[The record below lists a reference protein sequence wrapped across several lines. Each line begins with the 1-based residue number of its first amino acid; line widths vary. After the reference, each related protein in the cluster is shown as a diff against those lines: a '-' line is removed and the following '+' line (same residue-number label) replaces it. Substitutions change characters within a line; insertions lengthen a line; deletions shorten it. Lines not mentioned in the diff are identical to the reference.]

1 MNTSLTLKPLSAGKI
16 GLFTI
21 SCILIF
27 IAVAIVCDMLTSW
40 IHFNVLKIVVRELL
54 LRVPLTIISLH
65 LFAGKIIKAYNPA
78 VIYGKL
84 SLVNILKWT
93 GISFLLPIAVWL
105 FYYLFHFITPL
116 NHTVLLSG
124 NDKLLIF
131 IKWISVSLAAGLT
144 EEILFR
150 GHLFMLIRSRCST
163 TLTIFITSLIFGL
176 VHIAMLSS
184 FDPFSIGIVVLGGII
199 AGAMFSWVYFY
210 TKVIWYAAIVHFI
223 WDVFFI
229 GKIIAVSVS
238 QKDADGTIWAFK
250 LTSHSLLLNSAGFG
264 IEASV
269 PVFVIYLTLI
279 AVLYYLYKNR
289 LLSKAISLN

>member
-16 GLFTI
+16 SLVTI

-27 IAVAIVCDMLTSW
+27 IVVALVCDVLTSW

-54 LRVPLTIISLH
+54 LRVPLTIIALH
-65 LFAGKIIKAYNPA
+65 FFAGKVIKAYNPG
-78 VIYGKL
+78 VIYGRL

-105 FYYLFHFITPL
+105 FYYLFHFITPF

-144 EEILFR
+144 EEVLFR
-150 GHLFMLIRSRCST
+150 GHLFMIIKSRCST
-163 TLTIFITSLIFGL
+163 ALTIFITSLIFGL
-176 VHIAMLSS
+176 VHISMLSA
-184 FDPFSIGIVVLGGII
+184 FDAFSICIVVLGGII

-210 TKVIWYAAIVHFI
+210 TKTIWYAAIVHFI
-223 WDVFFI
+223 WDVLFI
-229 GKIIAVSVS
+229 GKIIAVSSS
-238 QKDADGTIWAFK
+238 QQDANGTIWAFK

-264 IEASV
+264 IEASM
-269 PVFVIYLTLI
+269 PVFAVYLALI
-279 AVLYYLYKNR
+279 GLLYYRYKNQPF
-289 LLSKAISLN
+289 SKTISLN